1 MCKTDQT
8 IIKDNIK
15 NDRILRSQVSKESHK
30 KDLSTV
36 IDMLNKKREENMD
49 SNISSK
55 KKNTI
60 FNAPNNQHIYLESI
74 NTNCSAVYQ
83 TVKSPNTLVNSMDL
97 MKEQV
102 SAILIHSSLLFA
114 IIYHL

>member
-1 MCKTDQT
+1 MCKTDQA
-8 IIKDNIK
+8 IIKDSIK

-49 SNISSK
+49 NNISSEM
-55 KKNTI
+55 KNTI
-60 FNAPNNQHIYLESI
+60 FNAPHNQHIYLESI

-83 TVKSPNTLVNSMDL
+83 TVKSPNTMVNSMDL

-102 SAILIHSSLLFA
+102 GVTLIH
-114 IIYHL
+114 

>member
-8 IIKDNIK
+8 RIKESIK

-36 IDMLNKKREENMD
+36 IEMLNKKREESMD
-49 SNISSK
+49 NNVSSEL
-55 KKNTI
+55 KNTI
-60 FNAPNNQHIYLESI
+60 FHAPSNQHIYLESI

-83 TVKSPNTLVNSMDL
+83 TIKSSNTMIDTVDL

-102 SAILIHSSLLFA
+102 SAILIH
-114 IIYHL
+114 

>member
-1 MCKTDQT
+1 MYKTDQA
-8 IIKDNIK
+8 IIKNSIK

-49 SNISSK
+49 SNVCSEMK
-55 KKNTI
+55 DTI
-60 FNAPNNQHIYLESI
+60 FNAPHNQHIYLESI
-74 NTNCSAVYQ
+74 NTNCPAVYQ
-83 TVKSPNTLVNSMDL
+83 TVKSSNTMDNSMDL

-102 SAILIHSSLLFA
+102 SITLIH
-114 IIYHL
+114 